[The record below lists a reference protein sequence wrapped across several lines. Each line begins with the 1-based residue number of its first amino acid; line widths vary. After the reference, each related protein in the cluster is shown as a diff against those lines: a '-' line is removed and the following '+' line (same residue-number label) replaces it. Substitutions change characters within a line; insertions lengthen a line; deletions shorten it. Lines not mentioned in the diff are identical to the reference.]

1 MKNQKIIIQLSIAL
15 ILFALWFITGMFIFM
30 LIGMVITNITTSIK
44 LKNEI
49 NHKLHIALSIILFG
63 LTLFLEYYFEGKAS
77 LIGMSLF
84 LVHSC
89 YILYK
94 EFKSL

>member
-1 MKNQKIIIQLSIAL
+1 MKNLKIMIQLSITL

-30 LIGMVITNITTSIK
+30 MFGMLITDIVTSIK

-49 NHKLHIALSIILFG
+49 NHKLHIVTSIILFVII
-63 LTLFLEYYFEGKAS
+63 LFLEYYFEGKAA

-94 EFKSL
+94 EFKSI

>member
-1 MKNQKIIIQLSIAL
+1 MIIQISITL

-30 LIGMVITNITTSIK
+30 LIGIVISDIITSIK

-63 LTLFLEYYFEGKAS
+63 FTLFLEYYFEGKAS

-94 EFKSL
+94 EFKSI